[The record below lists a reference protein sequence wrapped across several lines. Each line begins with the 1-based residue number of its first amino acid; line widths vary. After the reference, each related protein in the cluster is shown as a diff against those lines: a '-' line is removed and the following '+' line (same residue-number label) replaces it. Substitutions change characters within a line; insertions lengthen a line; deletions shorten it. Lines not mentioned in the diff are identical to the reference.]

1 MREMKFHL
9 NFRGRVKRVSRGFSN
24 MGLFEVDVGMLSEL
38 LNLLGLQLV
47 IFGIG
52 LLVNWIRKFQ

>member
-9 NFRGRVKRVSRGFSN
+9 NFRGRVKRVSHGFSN
-24 MGLFEVDVGMLSEL
+24 LGLFEVDVGMLSEL